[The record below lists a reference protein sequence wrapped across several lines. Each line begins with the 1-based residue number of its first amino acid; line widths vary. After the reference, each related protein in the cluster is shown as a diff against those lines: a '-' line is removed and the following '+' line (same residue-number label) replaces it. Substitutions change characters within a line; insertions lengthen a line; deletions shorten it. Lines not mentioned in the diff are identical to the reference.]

1 RQLDGIA
8 GGSRGASQPFQCDH
22 LLRVA
27 LPKFSRPMASGY
39 GGAGF
44 LSLQPHI
51 SSPNPSINPSPLSL
65 SLLLKKHHHFVPR
78 FYLRSWAEKDKI
90 YCLQDGAVH
99 RPNIKNVCATNY
111 FYSLQRLSVDDITF
125 LREAIIKGS
134 PNALKESHEQMLRIL
149 MLPYV
154 AK

>member
-1 RQLDGIA
+1 
-8 GGSRGASQPFQCDH
+8 
-22 LLRVA
+22 
-27 LPKFSRPMASGY
+27 M
-39 GGAGF
+39 
-44 LSLQPHI
+44 
-51 SSPNPSINPSPLSL
+51 SSIG
-65 SLLLKKHHHFVPR
+65 KKLHHFVPR

-111 FYSLQRLSVDDITF
+111 FYSLQRLSADDITF
-125 LREAIIKGS
+125 LRDAIIKGS

-154 AK
+154 AKERLQRLGGADAVRISEADRLIVELNENLHTDIEDKFRPFLDSMIAGDSSFLALPAI